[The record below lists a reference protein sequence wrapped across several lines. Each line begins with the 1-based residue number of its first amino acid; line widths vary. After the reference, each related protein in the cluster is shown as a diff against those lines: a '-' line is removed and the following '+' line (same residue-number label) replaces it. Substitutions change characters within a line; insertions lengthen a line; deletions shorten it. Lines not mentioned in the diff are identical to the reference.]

1 MLNYNEIKER
11 AYIVVDGEP
20 YEVLTAHIF
29 RKQQRKPVNQTKL
42 RHLITGRV
50 IEQTFQQSDK
60 VDQADVSR
68 RAALFLYA
76 NPKKGETWFASPKNP
91 KDRYTL
97 EDSVIGNMI
106 NYVPENSEV
115 ELNVFTDGS
124 GEEQVIGVR
133 LPIKVDLTVTQA
145 PPAVK
150 GNTATGGDKKVTLE
164 TGYVVTVPLFINE
177 GDVVRIN
184 TDTGEYVERAEKA

>member
-1 MLNYNEIKER
+1 MVE
-11 AYIVVDGEP
+11 GEP
-20 YEVLTAHIF
+20 YEVLASHIF

-42 RHLITGRV
+42 RHLISGRV

-60 VDQADVSR
+60 VNEADVSR
-68 RAALFLYA
+68 RKALFLYT
-76 NPKKGETWFASPKNP
+76 NPKKGEIWFSSPDNP

-97 EDSVIGNMI
+97 DESIIGSMT

-115 ELNVFTDGS
+115 ELNIFTSADGD
-124 GEEQVIGVR
+124 EQVIGVR
-133 LPIKVDLTVTQA
+133 LPIKVELAVTQA

-150 GNTATGGDKKVTLE
+150 GNTATGGDKKVTVE

-177 GDVVRIN
+177 GDILRIN
-184 TDTGEYVERAEKA
+184 TSTGEYVERAEKA

>member
-11 AYIVVDGEP
+11 AYIVVEGEP
-20 YEVLTAHIF
+20 YEVLASHIF

-42 RHLITGRV
+42 RHLISGRV

-60 VDQADVSR
+60 VNEADVSR
-68 RAALFLYA
+68 RKALFLYT
-76 NPKKGETWFASPKNP
+76 NPKKGEIWFSSPDNP

-97 EDSVIGNMI
+97 DESIIGSMT

-115 ELNVFTDGS
+115 ELNIFTSADGD
-124 GEEQVIGVR
+124 EQVIGVR
-133 LPIKVDLTVTQA
+133 LPIKVELAVTQA

-150 GNTATGGDKKVTLE
+150 GNTATGGDKKVTVE

-177 GDVVRIN
+177 GDILRIN
-184 TDTGEYVERAEKA
+184 TSTGEYVERAEKA